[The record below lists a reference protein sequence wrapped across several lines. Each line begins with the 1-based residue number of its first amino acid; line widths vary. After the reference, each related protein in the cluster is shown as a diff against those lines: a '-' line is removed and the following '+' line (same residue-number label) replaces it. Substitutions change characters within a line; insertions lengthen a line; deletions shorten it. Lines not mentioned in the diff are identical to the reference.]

1 MMTVFDVMFE
11 EDVIDFENESVRKLS
26 SEAYGLYCD
35 LCELRKFIKIDYEM
49 KYGVGYDGP
58 GDLSALID
66 ELYHAGYIGYSES
79 GDYVVFSPNSHSHLR
94 CGNCELLNKENIR

>member
-26 SEAYGLYCD
+26 SEAYGLYC
-35 LCELRKFIKIDYEM
+35 ELRKFIKIDYEM

-58 GDLSALID
+58 ST
-66 ELYHAGYIGYSES
+66 
-79 GDYVVFSPNSHSHLR
+79 N
-94 CGNCELLNKENIR
+94 